1 MLKKYVRILFAVG
14 FGISAWLYIQLKT
27 TVVEKNAAFRV
38 RGDWTL
44 DSLANHLETK
54 AQLEDKANFKS
65 WAKRLGYSRINPCFV
80 EVEKGKDLWGLIKY
94 LKANRYQ
101 TRNVVINPEYNLEQ
115 LAKSV
120 SSKIEVD
127 KDTFISAMQNDLVLS
142 TFGLDHYNWQVLFMP
157 NSYEFYV
164 KSDLPIFLEKMK
176 AAHDKFWNEERLSK
190 AQAQGFSRLEVVSIA
205 SIATKESHKTD
216 EFESIVGVYINRL
229 RIGMPLG
236 ADPTINFAK
245 GKSGRVFKSDLRVDS
260 RYNTY
265 KNVGLP
271 PGPICIPHPKAIE
284 AVLNYVKHN
293 YLYFCA
299 KDDFSGYH
307 NFAKSYGEHLRNAS
321 KWRKALNKLNREK
334 R

>member
-1 MLKKYVRILFAVG
+1 MRILFAVG
-14 FGISAWLYIQLKT
+14 FGISAWLCIQLKT

-38 RGDWTL
+38 SGDWTL
-44 DSLANHLETK
+44 DSLANHLETN

-65 WAKRLGYSRINPCFV
+65 WAKRLGYSHINPCFV

-101 TRNVVINPEYNLEQ
+101 TRNVVINPEYNLDQ

-127 KDTFISAMQNDLVLS
+127 KDAFISAMQNDLVLAA
-142 TFGLDHYNWQVLFMP
+142 FGLDHYNWQVLFMP

-190 AQAQGFSRLEVVSIA
+190 AQAQGFSRLEVVNIA

-216 EFESIVGVYINRL
+216 EFERIVGVYINRL

-236 ADPTINFAK
+236 SDPTINFAK

-265 KNVGLP
+265 QNVGLP

-284 AVLNYVKHN
+284 AVLNYDKHN

-299 KDDFSGYH
+299 KEDFSGYH
-307 NFAKSYGEHLRNAS
+307 NFAESYREHLRNAS
-321 KWRKALNKLNREK
+321 KWHKALNKLNREK

>member
-1 MLKKYVRILFAVG
+1 MLKKYFRILFAVG
-14 FGISAWLYIQLKT
+14 FGISAWIYIQLKT
-27 TVVEKNAAFRV
+27 SVIEKDAAFRI

-44 DSLANHLETK
+44 DSLANHLEIE
-54 AQLEDKANFKS
+54 AQLDDKENFKS
-65 WAKRLGYSRINPCFV
+65 WAKRLGYSYINPCFV
-80 EVEKGKDLWGLIKY
+80 EVKEGKDLWDLIKY
-94 LKANRYQ
+94 FKANRYQ
-101 TRNVVINPEYNLEQ
+101 TRNVVINPEYNLKQ

-120 SSKIEVD
+120 SSKIEVSED
-127 KDTFISAMQNDLVLS
+127 EFATAMQSDLILS
-142 TFGLDHYNWQVLFMP
+142 SFGIDRYNWQALFIP
-157 NSYEFYV
+157 NSYEFFV
-164 KSDLPIFLEKMK
+164 KSDLSIFLEKMK
-176 AAHDKFWNEERLSK
+176 AAHDKFWNEERLFK
-190 AQAQGFSRLEVVSIA
+190 AQAQGLTKLEAVSVA

-216 EFESIVGVYINRL
+216 EFEKIVGVYINRL

-245 GKSGRVFKSDLRVDS
+245 GKGGRVLESDLGVDS

-265 KNVGLP
+265 ENVGLP

-284 AVLNYVKHN
+284 AVLNYTKHN

-307 NFAKSYGEHLRNAS
+307 NFAESYREHLRNAS
-321 KWRKALNKLNREK
+321 KWHKALNKLNREK